1 MRAIIPSTG
10 TSGKISVMKN
20 VLMLTKDHEAY
31 RALVAAELPDVNIL
45 TEPTSECEIVLGAPS
60 MIAKE
65 LNNLPNVKWVQS
77 TWAGV
82 EPLLDPSLR
91 RDYVLTNARGVF
103 GGLMSEFVF
112 GYLLAHERKILEL
125 AQAQQ
130 RKEWMRFLTG
140 TLRGKTIGLLGVG
153 SIGAEVARTAKF
165 FNMTVR
171 GYTRS
176 SENCEFVDE
185 YFHGDELSKFADE
198 LDYLVSIL
206 PNTKDTRKL
215 VDANLLSALP
225 PHCVFINVGRGS
237 AVDESALILALENEK
252 LAGAVLDVFEQEPL
266 PQEHPFWTTKNLIM
280 TYHTSAPS
288 FPEDIAKVFI
298 ENYRLY
304 TEGKP
309 LKYQVD
315 FERGY

>member
-1 MRAIIPSTG
+1 
-10 TSGKISVMKN
+10 MKK
-20 VLMLTKDHEAY
+20 LLILTKDQQTY
-31 RALVAAELPDVNIL
+31 RLILDQACLPNLDIIHAPAAD
-45 TEPTSECEIVLGAPS
+45 CEIVLGAPS

-65 LNNLPNVKWVQS
+65 LANLPNLKWVQS

-91 RDYVLTNARGVF
+91 RDYILTNARGVF

-125 AQAQQ
+125 IQAQQ
-130 RKEWMRFLTG
+130 RKEWKHFLTG

-165 FNMTVR
+165 FNMTVH

-176 SENCEFVDE
+176 SEDCDFVDE
-185 YFHGDELSKFADE
+185 YFHPLESASLLAQEQAPALQRFANG

-206 PNTKDTRKL
+206 PNTKNTRKL
-215 VDANLLSALP
+215 VDADLLSALP
-225 PHCVFINVGRGS
+225 PHCIFINVGRGS
-237 AVDESALILALENEK
+237 AVDETALIDALENDK

-266 PQEHPFWTTKNLIM
+266 PKEHPFWTTKNLQ
-280 TYHTSAPS
+280 TTFHTSAPS
-288 FPEDIAKVFI
+288 FPEDIAKVFV

-304 TEGKP
+304 IEGKP

>member
-1 MRAIIPSTG
+1 MTKLLI
-10 TSGKISVMKN
+10 
-20 VLMLTKDHEAY
+20 LTKDQQTYRLILEEAC
-31 RALVAAELPDVNIL
+31 LPDLNIL
-45 TEPTSECEIVLGAPS
+45 HAPAVDCEIVLGSPS
-60 MIAKE
+60 MIVKE
-65 LNNLPNVKWVQS
+65 LGNLPNLKWIQS

-91 RDYVLTNARGVF
+91 RDYILTNARGVF

-130 RKEWMRFLTG
+130 EKEWKHFLTG
-140 TLRGKTIGLLGVG
+140 TLRRKTIGLLGVG
-153 SIGAEVARTAKF
+153 SIGTDVARTAKF

-176 SENCEFVDE
+176 SEDCEYVDE
-185 YFHGDELSKFADE
+185 YFHGGELLKFANG

-206 PNTKDTRKL
+206 PNTKETRKL
-215 VDANLLSALP
+215 VDADLFSALP

-237 AVDESALILALENEK
+237 AVDETALIQALENNK

-266 PQEHPFWTTKNLIM
+266 PKEHPFWTTKNLQM
-280 TYHTSAPS
+280 TFHTSAPS

-304 TEGKP
+304 VEGKP

>member
-1 MRAIIPSTG
+1 MPT
-10 TSGKISVMKN
+10 
-20 VLMLTKDHEAY
+20 LLLLTKDYQDY
-31 RALVAAELPDVNIL
+31 RLILDQACLPDLDIIHA
-45 TEPTSECEIVLGAPS
+45 PAAHCEIVLGSPS

-65 LNNLPNVKWVQS
+65 LDNLPNVKWIQS

-91 RDYVLTNARGVF
+91 RDYTLTNARGVF
-103 GGLMSEFVF
+103 GSLMSEFVF
-112 GYLLAHERKILEL
+112 GYLLAHERKIFEL

-165 FNMTVR
+165 FGMTVR

-176 SENCEFVDE
+176 SEDCEFVDE
-185 YFHGDELSKFADE
+185 YFHGGDVLKFANG
-198 LDYLVSIL
+198 LDYLVAIL
-206 PNTKDTRKL
+206 PNTKETRKL
-215 VDANLLSALP
+215 VDAELLSALP

-237 AVDESALILALENEK
+237 AVDEFALANALENDK

-266 PQEHPFWTTKNLIM
+266 PQEHPFWTTKNLQM

-288 FPEDIAKVFI
+288 FPEDIARVFI
-298 ENYRLY
+298 KNYRLY
-304 TEGKP
+304 IEGKP

>member
-1 MRAIIPSTG
+1 MQTVLILAKDFHEYRVII
-10 TSGKISVMKN
+10 
-20 VLMLTKDHEAY
+20 E
-31 RALVAAELPDVNIL
+31 AELPDVKII
-45 TEPTSECEIVLGAPS
+45 TEPTEECEIILGSPS
-60 MIAKE
+60 LIAKE
-65 LNNLPNVKWVQS
+65 LGNLLNLKWVQS

-91 RDYVLTNARGVF
+91 RDYTLTNARGVF

-112 GYLLAHERKILEL
+112 GYLLAHERKIFEL

-130 RKEWMRFLTG
+130 RKEWIRFLTG

-165 FNMTVR
+165 FGMAVR

-176 SENCEFVDE
+176 SEDCEFVDE
-185 YFHGDELSKFADE
+185 YFHAIPPLPRGEERGEGLLKFANE

-206 PNTKDTRKL
+206 PNTKETRKI
-215 VDANLLSALP
+215 VDADLLSALP
-225 PHCVFINVGRGS
+225 PHCIFINVGRGS
-237 AVDESALILALENEK
+237 AVDESALVEALENDK

-266 PQEHPFWTTKNLIM
+266 PKEHPFWTTKNLQM
-280 TYHTSAPS
+280 TFHTSAPS

-298 ENYRLY
+298 ENYRLFIA
-304 TEGKP
+304 GKP

>member
-1 MRAIIPSTG
+1 MT
-10 TSGKISVMKN
+10 T
-20 VLMLTKDHEAY
+20 LLLLTKDYQDY
-31 RALVAAELPDVNIL
+31 RLILDQACFPDLDIIHAPAAHCDIA
-45 TEPTSECEIVLGAPS
+45 LGAPS

-65 LNNLPNVKWVQS
+65 LGNLPNLKWVQS

-82 EPLLDPSLR
+82 EPLLDPSLQ
-91 RDYVLTNARGVF
+91 RDYILTNARGVF

-112 GYLLAHERKILEL
+112 GYLLAHERKIVEL
-125 AQAQQ
+125 IQAQQ
-130 RKEWMRFLTG
+130 RKEWKHFLTG

-153 SIGAEVARTAKF
+153 SIGTEVARTAKF
-165 FNMTVR
+165 FGMTVR

-176 SENCEFVDE
+176 SEDCEFVDE
-185 YFHGDELSKFADE
+185 YFHVGELLKFANG

-206 PNTKDTRKL
+206 PNTKNTRKL
-215 VDANLLSALP
+215 VDADLLSALP

-237 AVDESALILALENEK
+237 AVDETALIDALENDK

-266 PQEHPFWTTKNLIM
+266 PKEHPFWETKNLQM
-280 TYHTSAPS
+280 TFHTSAPS

-304 TEGKP
+304 IEGKP

>member
-1 MRAIIPSTG
+1 
-10 TSGKISVMKN
+10 MKDI
-20 VLMLTKDHEAY
+20 LILTKDHKAY
-31 RALVAAELPDVNIL
+31 RALIAAELPEVHIF
-45 TEPTSECEIVLGAPS
+45 TEPMAECEIVLGAPS
-60 MIAKE
+60 MISKE
-65 LNNLPNVKWVQS
+65 LGNLPNLKWVQS

-91 RDYVLTNARGVF
+91 HDYILTNARGVF

-112 GYLLAHERKILEL
+112 GYLLTHERKIFEL

-130 RKEWMRFLTG
+130 RKVWKHFLTG
-140 TLRGKTIGLLGVG
+140 TLRGKTIGLLGAG

-165 FNMTVR
+165 FNMTIR

-176 SENCEFVDE
+176 SEDCEFVDE
-185 YFHGDELSKFADE
+185 YFHVGELLKFANG

-206 PNTKDTRKL
+206 PNTKETRKI
-215 VDANLLSALP
+215 VDAELLSALP

-237 AVDESALILALENEK
+237 AVDESALVEALESDK

-266 PQEHPFWTTKNLIM
+266 PQEHPFWTTKNLHM
-280 TYHTSAPS
+280 TFHTSAPS

-304 TEGKP
+304 IEGKP

-315 FERGY
+315 FDLGY

>member
-1 MRAIIPSTG
+1 MPTLLILSTARQAYADIIQAAGLPG
-10 TSGKISVMKN
+10 LKIVSNANAGCDMVFGEPN
-20 VLMLTKDHEAY
+20 LIREMLP
-31 RALVAAELPDVNIL
+31 EL
-45 TEPTSECEIVLGAPS
+45 TQ
-60 MIAKE
+60 
-65 LNNLPNVKWVQS
+65 VKWVQA

-103 GGLMSEFVF
+103 GGLMSEYIF
-112 GYLLAHERKILEL
+112 GYLLAHERRIFQRAE
-125 AQAQQ
+125 AQKN
-130 RKEWMRFLTG
+130 KEWDKMPIG
-140 TLRGKTIGLLGVG
+140 TLRGKAIGLLGVG

-165 FNMTVR
+165 FGMRVL
-171 GYTRS
+171 GYTKG
-176 SENCEFVDE
+176 SETSTQVDK
-185 YFHGDELSKFADE
+185 YFHGEGLIEFING

-206 PNTKDTRKL
+206 PNTKETQKII
-215 VDANLLSALP
+215 DAKVLNNLP
-225 PHCVFINVGRGS
+225 PHALFVNVGRGS
-237 AVDESALILALENEK
+237 AVDESALIEALENDK

-266 PQEHPFWTTKNLIM
+266 PKEHPFWTTKNLTM
-280 TYHTSAPS
+280 TFHTSAPS

-304 TEGKP
+304 VEGKP